1 MTRSRVRLV
10 ALALC
15 AMGVGVGALVA
26 LPAEAVNTR
35 AFTLDSAA
43 DLSAGVL
50 DRVAV
55 TGDGTV
61 VLGAETERLT
71 APETVGSVWSLLEM
85 GDGSVLAGT
94 GVDGRV
100 YRVQGRDVTL
110 YAETGAVVVTS
121 LTRADDGSVYA
132 GTLPDAK
139 LFRLNAPQG
148 GRPQAPTLVATLPG
162 AQHIWAVQW
171 DRARRVVLC
180 ATGPE
185 GKLFAVDP
193 AVTGRE
199 NFTVL
204 FDSEEPHLYAMAP
217 GRDGEVLLGA
227 GGGHA
232 IVFGVRG
239 AGRARVI
246 ARLTGDEVKGVA
258 LAGEDIVA
266 VSNEFTDPP
275 EPPRRTVSQS
285 RLPAPGGPTTAR
297 PRAGKGYAWRV
308 HTNGYAERVLSSETT
323 HYTALAW
330 DGARRE
336 TLLGT
341 GVGGRVIAVAEDR
354 TTRLLFDVDE
364 QGVSALGLT
373 GATRLFGTSDSGAFY
388 RVLDARPSAA
398 TWNSRVLD
406 ATVPARWGA
415 VRWRGAGALDWESR
429 SGNSDTPDATWTAW
443 EALDADGVIRS
454 PAGRYVQ
461 VRARF
466 TRDPGTV
473 IRAVTVYYLP
483 ENQRAVLLD
492 VTATAPETK
501 VGEARRNAVKLG
513 WKVDN
518 ADGDELRYR
527 LRFRG
532 DGETTWRA
540 LLRNQEWLTATN
552 YEWPTEGLPEGWYR
566 VEVEASDESANPD
579 DAVTRDRRA
588 SEPVLVDA
596 TAPVV
601 SVRVENGRVLGDVR
615 DGASAVLRMELAVD
629 GGEWRPVRC
638 ADGVLDE
645 RGEAIDLA
653 LPAGIVPG
661 EHALSVRAYDEA
673 GNVGVGSA
681 RFRR

>member
-1 MTRSRVRLV
+1 MTRSRVRLA

-15 AMGVGVGALVA
+15 SLGVGVGALVA
-26 LPAEAVNTR
+26 LPAQAVNTR
-35 AFTLDSAA
+35 TFSLDSAA
-43 DLSAGVL
+43 DLSAGAL

-61 VLGAETERLT
+61 VLGAETERIT
-71 APETVGSVWSLLEM
+71 APDTVGSVWSLLDL
-85 GDGSVLAGT
+85 GDGSALAGT

-100 YRVQGRDVTL
+100 YRIQGRDVTL

-132 GTLPDAK
+132 ATLPDAK

-148 GRPQAPTLVATLPG
+148 GRAQAPTLVATLPG
-162 AQHIWAVQW
+162 AQHIWAAQW

-204 FDSEEPHLYAMAP
+204 FDSDEPHLYAMAL
-217 GRDGEVLLGA
+217 GRDNEVLLGA

-232 IVFGVRG
+232 VVYGVRG

-246 ARLTGDEVKGVA
+246 ARLTGDEVKGLAVA
-258 LAGEDIVA
+258 GDDVVA
-266 VSNEFTDPP
+266 ISNEFTDPP
-275 EPPRRTVSQS
+275 EPPRRTVAQS
-285 RLPAPGGPTTAR
+285 RLPAPGGPTTPR
-297 PRAGKGYAWRV
+297 PRAGKGHAWRIR
-308 HTNGYAERVLSSETT
+308 TNGFAERVLNSDVS

-330 DGARRE
+330 DAARRE
-336 TLLGT
+336 LLLGT
-341 GVGGRVIAVAEDR
+341 GVGGRVLAVAEDR
-354 TTRLLFDVDE
+354 TVRQLFDVDE
-364 QGVSALGLT
+364 QGVSALALAGS
-373 GATRLFGTSDSGAFY
+373 TRVFGTSDSGAFY
-388 RVLDARPSAA
+388 RVLDARPSGA
-398 TWNSRVLD
+398 TWNSKVLD
-406 ATVPARWGA
+406 ATVPSRWGA
-415 VRWRGAGALDWESR
+415 VRWRGAGALDWEAR
-429 SGNSDTPDATWTAW
+429 SGNSDAPDATWSAW
-443 EALDADGVIRS
+443 EPLDADGVIRAPS
-454 PAGRYVQ
+454 ARYVQ

-466 TRDPGTV
+466 SRDPGTV

-492 VTATAPETK
+492 VSASAVETK

-532 DGETTWRA
+532 DGDTTWRA
-540 LLRNQEWLTATN
+540 LLRNQEWLTATT

-579 DAVTRDRRA
+579 ESVTRDRRA

-601 SVRVENGRVLGDVR
+601 TVRVEGGRVRGDAR
-615 DGASAVLRMELAVD
+615 DGASAVVRMELAVD
-629 GGEWRPVRC
+629 GGEWRPVRPV
-638 ADGVLDE
+638 DGVPDE
-645 RGEAIDLA
+645 REEAIDLA
-653 LPAGIVPG
+653 LPAGVLPG
-661 EHALSVRAYDEA
+661 EHALSLRAYDEA